1 MEGFIEAFSAAVD
14 AVDSF
19 VWGWAMIVLLLGTHL
34 VMTVRTG
41 FIQRKIGTAIKLSVS
56 GSDSGAEGD
65 VSQFGALTAA
75 LAATIGTGNIVG
87 VATGL
92 LAGGPGAIFW
102 MWITGVF
109 GIATKYA
116 ETFISVKYRVK
127 DENGE
132 MLGGAMYALERG
144 FGDKYGKG
152 LGKTLAVLFAV
163 FAFVASFGIGASVQS
178 NALAGVVTSYI
189 PGLSGETATAANALI
204 GILMVVL
211 VGVVIIGGIKSVT
224 RVTEK
229 LVPVMALLY
238 AAGCIVIIGMNAE
251 YVGEAIGLIVTCA
264 FTGQAAFGGAVGS
277 GIMLALQF
285 GFKRGLFSNESG
297 LGSAPLVAANAT
309 TKNPARQA
317 LVSMTGTFWDTVVIC
332 AITGIMLVST
342 VLANPDL
349 EARILYSGN
358 TGALSS
364 YAEEVGEDVWAVN
377 AADAFGDDWNSFSDE
392 MKGKII
398 AWQGQEYSA
407 ANDMSMDNV
416 DLSTVVASYSAAGGE
431 VQACAEQM
439 KNTSFLKAAADLT
452 TSAFSEIPVL
462 GPIVLAVGM
471 VLFTYSTMLGWA
483 AYGNRAVMYL
493 FGRKGGQRR
502 GRRSIR
508 VYQVIFLLFVLWGC
522 LGGGDLVWNISDITN
537 ALMAVP
543 NCIAVLALGGVIVAG
558 TKYYVYQK
566 NLDEVDDTPIP
577 TVEEFEAERNK
588 TA

>member
-1 MEGFIEAFSAAVD
+1 MEEFIAAFSAGVD

-34 VMTVRTG
+34 YTTIRTK

-56 GSDSGAEGD
+56 KADAEAAGD

-102 MWITGVF
+102 MWITGVL

-116 ETFISVKYRVK
+116 ETYISVKFRVR
-127 DENGE
+127 DANGE

-144 FGDKYGKG
+144 LKSKS
-152 LGKTLAVLFAV
+152 LGRFLAILFAL
-163 FAFVASFGIGASVQS
+163 FAAIASFGIGASVQS

-189 PGLSGETATAANALI
+189 PGLTPDSLGGANAMI
-204 GILMVVL
+204 GVILMVL
-211 VGVVIIGGIKSVT
+211 VGIVIIGGVKGVT

-238 AAGCIVIIGMNAE
+238 AAGCLVIIGMNWE

-317 LVSMTGTFWDTVVIC
+317 LVSMSGTFWDTVIIC

-342 VLANPDL
+342 MLANPSIQASL
-349 EARILYSGN
+349 LSGEI
-358 TGALSS
+358 T
-364 YAEEVGEDVWAVN
+364 
-377 AADAFGDDWNSFSDE
+377 
-392 MKGKII
+392 
-398 AWQGQEYSA
+398 
-407 ANDMSMDNV
+407 
-416 DLSTVVASYSAAGGE
+416 
-431 VQACAEQM
+431 
-439 KNTSFLKAAADLT
+439 AAAQLT
-452 TSAFSEIPVL
+452 TTAFAAIPVL

-471 VLFTYSTMLGWA
+471 ILFTYSTMLGWA
-483 AYGNRAVMYL
+483 TYGNRAVMYL
-493 FGRKGGQRR
+493 FGRKGSGKAA
-502 GRRSIR
+502 IR
-508 VYQVIFLLFVLWGC
+508 VYQVIFVIFVFWGC

-543 NCIAVLALGGVIVAG
+543 NCIAVLALGGLIAAG
-558 TKYYVYQK
+558 TNHYVYGK
-566 NLDEVDDTPIP
+566 KLDEIDESPIP
-577 TVEEFEAERNK
+577 NIDEIQ
-588 TA
+588 

>member
-1 MEGFIEAFSAAVD
+1 MESFIEAFSAGVD

-19 VWGWAMIVLLLGTHL
+19 VWGWAMIALLLGTHL
-34 VMTVRTG
+34 IMTVRTK
-41 FIQRKIGTAIKLSVS
+41 FIQRKIGTAIKLSFS
-56 GSDSGAEGD
+56 KADGEAAGD

-144 FGDKYGKG
+144 LKNKS
-152 LGKTLAVLFAV
+152 LGKVLAVLFAV
-163 FAFVASFGIGASVQS
+163 FAFIASFGIGASVQS

-189 PGLSGETATAANALI
+189 PGLEGSTLTAANAMIGVFLI
-204 GILMVVL
+204 IL
-211 VGVVIIGGIKSVT
+211 VGIVIIGGVKGVT

-229 LVPVMALLY
+229 LVPLMAILY
-238 AAGCIVIIGMNAE
+238 AAGCVVIIGMNWA
-251 YVGEAIGLIVTCA
+251 YVGEAISLILECA
-264 FTGQAAFGGAVGS
+264 FTGKAAFGGAVGS
-277 GIMLALQF
+277 GIALALQF
-285 GFKRGLFSNESG
+285 GFKRGLFSTESG

-317 LVSMTGTFWDTVVIC
+317 LVSMSGTFWDTVIIC

-342 VLANPDL
+342 MLANPDI
-349 EARILYSGN
+349 AQGII
-358 TGALSS
+358 
-364 YAEEVGEDVWAVN
+364 D
-377 AADAFGDDWNSFSDE
+377 
-392 MKGKII
+392 GKI
-398 AWQGQEYSA
+398 
-407 ANDMSMDNV
+407 
-416 DLSTVVASYSAAGGE
+416 T
-431 VQACAEQM
+431 
-439 KNTSFLKAAADLT
+439 AAAQLT
-452 TSAFSEIPVL
+452 TTAFAAIPVL

-483 AYGNRAVMYL
+483 TYGNRAIMYL
-493 FGRKGGQRR
+493 AGKKG
-502 GRRSIR
+502 IR
-508 VYQVIFLLFVLWGC
+508 PYQVVFLIFVFWGC
-522 LGGGDLVWNISDITN
+522 MGGGDLVWNISDITN

-543 NCIAVLALGGVIVAG
+543 NCIAVLALGGVIVKG
-558 TKYYVYQK
+558 TQHYVYDG
-566 NLDEVDDTPIP
+566 NLDEVDTAEIP
-577 TVEEFEAERNK
+577 TRAQQQ
-588 TA
+588 

>member
-1 MEGFIEAFSAAVD
+1 MEGFIQAFSAGVD

-34 VMTVRTG
+34 FMTIRTK
-41 FIQRKIGTAIKLSVS
+41 FIQRKIGTAIKLSFTKQ
-56 GSDSGAEGD
+56 DAGAEGD

-116 ETFISVKYRVK
+116 ETYISVKYRVK
-127 DENGE
+127 DSNGE

-144 FGDKYGKG
+144 FKNKG
-152 LGKTLAVLFAV
+152 LGKILAVLFAV

-189 PGLSGETATAANALI
+189 PNLTPDSLLGANALI
-204 GILMVVL
+204 GVILAIL
-211 VGVVIIGGIKSVT
+211 VGVVIIGGIKGVT

-229 LVPVMALLY
+229 LVPVMAILY
-238 AAGCIVIIGMNAE
+238 AAGCVVIICMNGQ
-251 YVGEAIGLIVTCA
+251 YVGEAVSLIVTCA

-277 GIMLALQF
+277 GIALALQY

-317 LVSMTGTFWDTVVIC
+317 LVSMSGTFWDTVIIC

-342 VLANPDL
+342 MLANPAI
-349 EARILYSGN
+349 EAGILSGDI
-358 TGALSS
+358 T
-364 YAEEVGEDVWAVN
+364 
-377 AADAFGDDWNSFSDE
+377 
-392 MKGKII
+392 
-398 AWQGQEYSA
+398 
-407 ANDMSMDNV
+407 
-416 DLSTVVASYSAAGGE
+416 
-431 VQACAEQM
+431 
-439 KNTSFLKAAADLT
+439 AAAQLT
-452 TSAFSEIPVL
+452 TTAFASIPVL
-462 GPIVLAVGM
+462 GPMVLAVGM
-471 VLFTYSTMLGWA
+471 VLFTYSTMLGWST
-483 AYGNRAVMYL
+483 YGNRAVMYL
-493 FGRKGGQRR
+493 FGQKG
-502 GRRSIR
+502 IR
-508 VYQVIFLLFVLWGC
+508 PYQIVFLVFVFWGC
-522 LGGGDLVWNISDITN
+522 IGGGDLVWNISDITN

-543 NCIAVLALGGVIVAG
+543 NCIAVLALSAVIAKG
-558 TKYYVYQK
+558 TQHYVYDK
-566 NLDEVDDTPIP
+566 NLDEVDETPIP
-577 TVEEFEAERNK
+577 DVDSL
-588 TA
+588 

>member
-1 MEGFIEAFSAAVD
+1 MDAFVAGFSAVID
-14 AVDSF
+14 AIDSF
-19 VWGWAMIVLLLGTHL
+19 VWGWAMIALLLGTHL
-34 VMTVRTG
+34 IMTIRTG
-41 FIQRKIGTAIKLSVS
+41 FIQRKIGTAIKLSVTKQ
-56 GSDSGAEGD
+56 DQGAEGD

-116 ETFISVKYRVK
+116 ETYISVKYRVK
-127 DENGE
+127 DTNGE

-144 FGDKYGKG
+144 LKNKS
-152 LGKTLAVLFAV
+152 LGKVLAVLFAV

-189 PGLSGETATAANALI
+189 PNLNPETLGGANAMI
-204 GILMVVL
+204 GVMLAIL

-229 LVPVMALLY
+229 LVPLMAVLY
-238 AAGCIVIIGMNAE
+238 AAGCLVIIGMNWE
-251 YVGEAIGLIVTCA
+251 YVGEAISLIVTCA

-277 GIMLALQF
+277 GIALALQY

-317 LVSMTGTFWDTVVIC
+317 LVSMSGTFWDTVIIC

-342 VLANPDL
+342 MLANP
-349 EARILYSGN
+349 EIAEGIL
-358 TGALSS
+358 A
-364 YAEEVGEDVWAVN
+364 
-377 AADAFGDDWNSFSDE
+377 
-392 MKGKII
+392 GKI
-398 AWQGQEYSA
+398 
-407 ANDMSMDNV
+407 
-416 DLSTVVASYSAAGGE
+416 T
-431 VQACAEQM
+431 
-439 KNTSFLKAAADLT
+439 AAAQLT
-452 TSAFSEIPVL
+452 TTAFAAIPVL

-483 AYGNRAVMYL
+483 TYGNRAVMYL
-493 FGRKGGQRR
+493 FGQKG
-502 GRRSIR
+502 IR
-508 VYQVIFLLFVLWGC
+508 PYQVVFLLFVFWGC
-522 LGGGDLVWNISDITN
+522 IGGGDLVWNISDITN

-543 NCIAVLALGGVIVAG
+543 NCIAVLALGGVIAAG
-558 TKYYVYQK
+558 TKHYVYDK
-566 NLDEVDDTPIP
+566 NLDELDETYIP
-577 TVEEFEAERNK
+577 TVDEIK
-588 TA
+588 

>member
-1 MEGFIEAFSAAVD
+1 MEGFIEAFSAGVD

-34 VMTVRTG
+34 YMTIRTK

-56 GSDSGAEGD
+56 RSDADAAGD

-116 ETFISVKYRVK
+116 ETYISVKFRVK
-127 DENGE
+127 DSNGE

-144 FGDKYGKG
+144 LKSKAAGRV
-152 LGKTLAVLFAV
+152 LAILFAL
-163 FAFVASFGIGASVQS
+163 FAAIASFGIGASVQS

-189 PGLSGETATAANALI
+189 PGLDPESLGGANAMI
-204 GILMVVL
+204 GVFLVVL

-229 LVPVMALLY
+229 LVPLMALLY
-238 AAGCIVIIGMNAE
+238 AAGCIVIICMNWQ
-251 YVGEAIGLIVTCA
+251 YVGEAISLIVTCA

-277 GIMLALQF
+277 GIALALQF

-317 LVSMTGTFWDTVVIC
+317 LVSMSGTFWDTVIIC

-342 VLANPDL
+342 MLANP
-349 EARILYSGN
+349 EIQA
-358 TGALSS
+358 ALL
-364 YAEEVGEDVWAVN
+364 AGE
-377 AADAFGDDWNSFSDE
+377 
-392 MKGKII
+392 I
-398 AWQGQEYSA
+398 
-407 ANDMSMDNV
+407 
-416 DLSTVVASYSAAGGE
+416 T
-431 VQACAEQM
+431 
-439 KNTSFLKAAADLT
+439 AAAQLT
-452 TSAFSEIPVL
+452 TTAFAAIPVL

-471 VLFTYSTMLGWA
+471 ILFTYSTMLGWA
-483 AYGNRAVMYL
+483 TYGNRAVMYL
-493 FGRKGGQRR
+493 FGRKGSGK
-502 GRRSIR
+502 GAIR
-508 VYQVIFLLFVLWGC
+508 VYQIIFLVFVFWGC
-522 LGGGDLVWNISDITN
+522 MGGGDLVWNISDITN

-543 NCIAVLALGGVIVAG
+543 NCIAVLALGGLIAAG
-558 TKYYVYQK
+558 TNHYVYAK
-566 NLDEVDDTPIP
+566 NLDEIDETPIP
-577 TVEEFEAERNK
+577 SIDEIQ
-588 TA
+588 